1 MKLAPSVG
9 VEPTKTG
16 LEDRSP
22 CSDGEGI
29 VWSGIRESNSFDKFG
44 KLGHNRY
51 ANSA

>member
-1 MKLAPSVG
+1 MKLAPLVRF
-9 VEPTKTG
+9 ELTHTG
-16 LEDRSP
+16 LEDLLP
-22 CSDGEGI
+22 YPNGKGI